1 VKLTAVSL
9 RMICKWTQAYDN
21 IQQTIEQYFKVWVA
35 VT

>member
-9 RMICKWTQAYDN
+9 IMICNSLKHNDN
-21 IQQTIEQYFKVWVA
+21 IQQSIEQYFKVWVA